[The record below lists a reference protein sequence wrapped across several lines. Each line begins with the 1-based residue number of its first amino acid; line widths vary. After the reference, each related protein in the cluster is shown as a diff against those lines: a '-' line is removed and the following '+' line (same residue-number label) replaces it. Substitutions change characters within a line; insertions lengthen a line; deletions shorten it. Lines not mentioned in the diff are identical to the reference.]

1 MGKQLAT
8 LQLLHRLLSKKE
20 EGLVLGFMF
29 PGEVTLS
36 DPISQDE
43 ADRQINNH

>member
-8 LQLLHRLLSKKE
+8 LQLLHRLLSQKE
-20 EGLVLGFMF
+20 GGLVLDFTL

-36 DPISQDE
+36 GPISQDE
-43 ADRQINNH
+43 ADPRINNH